1 MNKEGDNMES
11 KNPFSIL
18 GEGKLHITSLNG
30 EAIELDCCT
39 INAEVKVD
47 DQRNTR
53 ERILNDAIRCV
64 CSDRD
69 DQYGSPEDCFYV
81 ISQFWSTYLN
91 KDVSPKDVAAM
102 MGLLKIARIQNGK
115 AKADNW
121 VDLAGYAAC
130 GAELEEIYNN

>member
-1 MNKEGDNMES
+1 MNKEGDGMQN

-18 GEGKLHITSLNG
+18 GEGKLHITGVND
-30 EAIELDCCT
+30 EAIELDCRI

-47 DQRNTR
+47 DPRNTR
-53 ERILNDAIRCV
+53 ESILNDAIRCV
-64 CSDRD
+64 YSDRD

-121 VDLAGYAAC
+121 IDLAGYAAC
-130 GAELEEIYNN
+130 GAELEDIYNR